1 MSPAACEAML
11 AILRAQAFNEGIPA
25 GLPADVV
32 VAHKTGSITDLYH
45 DAAVVEPPGAVP
57 YVLVV
62 LTQGLEE
69 TRVAPALVASIAREV
84 HEVLGATRRL
94 RALRRLL
101 RTKAS
106 SSRSAAASRRFDTD
120 EHTSGPKPFRASSA

>member
-1 MSPAACEAML
+1 ML

-45 DAAVVEPPGAVP
+45 DAAVVEPPDAAP

-62 LTQGLEE
+62 LTEGLEE
-69 TRVAPALVASIAREV
+69 TRVAPALVASIARVV
-84 HEVLGATRRL
+84 HEVARRYASL
-94 RALRRLL
+94 RSAR
-101 RTKAS
+101 S
-106 SSRSAAASRRFDTD
+106 SSSAAASSRFDTD
-120 EHTSGPKPFRASSA
+120 EHTSGPKPFRARSP